1 MKRKRLYQVWV
12 ESRGLNN
19 VNRHRNN
26 VTYNTRPVR
35 SSSVPN
41 ITQISPKR
49 RRSFGAK
56 IGSKMWSLLRRGS
69 SSSSS
74 ASRAR
79 ARSLATNNDSYDVE
93 YEDNFDN
100 NDDGNHDPSNYDGNT
115 G

>member
-1 MKRKRLYQVWV
+1 MSIFVSASSSNNNNNEEEV
-12 ESRGLNN
+12 VGLNN
-19 VNRHRNN
+19 VNNNRHRNN

-79 ARSLATNNDSYDVE
+79 ARSLAS
-93 YEDNFDN
+93 
-100 NDDGNHDPSNYDGNT
+100 NDD
-115 G
+115 